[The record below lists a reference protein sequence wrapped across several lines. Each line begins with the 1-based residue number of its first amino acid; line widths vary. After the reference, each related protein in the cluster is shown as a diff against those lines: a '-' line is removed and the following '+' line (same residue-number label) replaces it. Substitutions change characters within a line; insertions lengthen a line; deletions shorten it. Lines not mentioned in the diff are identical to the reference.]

1 MLVTNADQ
9 LTVRLHLSMLIMRA
23 RELPTR
29 EARIEHMRGRTFR
42 GPHFYLT
49 RDEVVVDDALASEI
63 ADLLERESPEQ
74 RAEHLRKLQEWRA
87 EYEQRRGGGVAVRGG
102 GP

>member
-1 MLVTNADQ
+1 MTNADQ

-29 EARIEHMRGRTFR
+29 EARLEHVRGRVLR

-49 RDEVVVDDALASEI
+49 REEVVVDDALATEI
-63 ADLLERESPEQ
+63 ADLLDRESPEQ
-74 RAEHLRKLQEWRA
+74 RAEHLRRLDEWRA
-87 EYEQRRGGGVAVRGG
+87 EYQRRTGQSQAS
-102 GP
+102 